1 VSVESEIDAQ
11 TELGEVYMRSLI
23 RSQLRLALGAL
34 AILVLTLGLLPAVF
48 AAVPAVQHAWLGDVP
63 LAWVLLCVAAY
74 PGLVLLA
81 VFFVRRAERN
91 ERDFLDLVASG
102 SPHRETG

>member
-1 VSVESEIDAQ
+1 VASEIDAQ

-34 AILVLTLGLLPAVF
+34 ALLGLTLGLLPALF
-48 AAVPAVQHAWLGDVP
+48 AAVPAVQRARLGEVP
-63 LAWVLLCVAAY
+63 LAWLLLGVAAY
-74 PGLVLLA
+74 PALVLLA

-91 ERDFLDLVASG
+91 ERDFLDLLASG
-102 SPHRETG
+102 TREEEAG